1 MKRADQGLCDDVEQ
15 CSVDEV
21 QRIDEHQDNE
31 DVVAIRSRAVAS
43 ALGCTD
49 ADVCCCSS
57 HVSPVFPMT
66 LCAVATG
73 CWYRFAAEPKE
84 SRLSGH
90 LGSVLYFA
98 AAPRTTFIFRAGLI
112 GLKTKVNPC

>member
-1 MKRADQGLCDDVEQ
+1 MKRADQGLSNHIEQ
-15 CSVDEV
+15 SSIDEI
-21 QRIDEHQDNE
+21 QRVDEHQDNE
-31 DVVAIRSRAVAS
+31 DVVAISSGAVAR

-57 HVSPVFPMT
+57 HVSPIFPMT
-66 LCAVATG
+66 RCAVATG

-98 AAPRTTFIFRAGLI
+98 AAPRTTFIFCAGPI